1 MMRRATVVV
10 LAGAALAAGNAPS
23 PTVADIQAQ
32 PYQTGYVLKF
42 QWEDEASAINLY
54 LSSEQAHDLVRR
66 LSGVFASESEGA
78 T

>member
-1 MMRRATVVV
+1 MRNESGVR
-10 LAGAALAAGNAPS
+10 LDLYLRKGQ
-23 PTVADIQAQ
+23 ADIQAQ
-32 PYQTGYVLKF
+32 PYQAGYVLKF